1 MTSALKTRAELDRL
15 ARVIDVDAGELA
27 GLATV
32 PLEDLRRLREQV
44 TAALFDAHQE
54 RYARVAGAAK
64 LLPPPVVA
72 TIARRAFGPLLAARI
87 TGHLDPKRAAD
98 IASHLPVEFLA
109 DTAVALD
116 PRRAE
121 KVLRRLSTKLV
132 APVARALLDRDEH
145 AATARYIGVM
155 PLEVIADIIDSVD
168 DGDLLHLAFLAEAP
182 DVLDAIV
189 ARLDDDRIVSV
200 IHAADGRGLWDE
212 ALTLIDQVSAA
223 QRARLADLAVDQD
236 DALLGRLIAAI
247 ADADA
252 WETLLPMVGEMAE
265 DSRRRLAKLKALHAA
280 PVLTAIVEA
289 AARTDRWVELLPLVP
304 DLPAAAR
311 RRVAGIAAGLDPDL
325 QRRAI
330 EAAGAADQWPTLVA
344 IAADMDAASRAELVA
359 LADEVGDAAARGLVA
374 ALADDPKLQA
384 AALEVVEQLEP
395 DLRARLAARAE
406 DLGVIDQLGDLGTA
420 LRA

>member
-1 MTSALKTRAELDRL
+1 VTSALKTRAELDRL
-15 ARVIDVDAGELA
+15 ARVVDVDAAELA

-32 PLEDLRRLREQV
+32 PPEDLRRLREQV
-44 TAALFDAHQE
+44 TSTLFDRGRE
-54 RYARVAGAAK
+54 RFARVAGAAK

-121 KVLRRLSTKLV
+121 HVLRRLPTKLV
-132 APVARALLDRDEH
+132 APVARVLLERDEH

-189 ARLDDDRIVSV
+189 ARLDDERIVEV
-200 IHAADGRGLWDE
+200 IHAADDRRLWDE
-212 ALTLIDQVSAA
+212 ALTLIDQVSPT
-223 QRARLADLAVDQD
+223 QRARLADLAVTQD
-236 DALLGRLIAAI
+236 DALLGRLIGAI

-265 DSRRRLAKLKALHAA
+265 ANRRRLAKLKALHAA
-280 PVLTAIVEA
+280 SVLTAIVEA

-325 QRRAI
+325 QRQAI

-344 IAADMDAASRAELVA
+344 IAADMDGESRADLVA
-359 LADEVGDAAARGLVA
+359 LVDEVGDDAARGLVA
-374 ALADDPKLQA
+374 ALAEDPKLQA
-384 AALEVVEQLEP
+384 AALEVVGTLP
-395 DLRARLAARAE
+395 ADLRGRLAERAE
-406 DLGVIDQLGDLGTA
+406 DLGVIDQLGELGAA